1 LKKKLLIPFGLIVA
15 LSLSVFTGAYA
26 TEEKKD
32 KKAPAHEVIQHK
44 QDISGDGKGDQVTL
58 KGIPYEEG
66 QDFFKQIVL
75 KVKTSEGKKYKEKLE
90 GGHHP
95 KVTLM
100 DVDGDSIKDVLISAE
115 TGDSSDVSRYHLY
128 SFKNGIQ
135 TDLGVPDPLTV
146 TSQFEENYQAT
157 IKIENTKES
166 YSFDLGHRKKEYNSL
181 GLYQDGKLNE
191 PMELMVMPYSTLR
204 KAKLDNGKSGLEGV
218 QRFSGAGNEDTI
230 GYIHSIWV
238 IEDGLWKLAGT
249 EVKQVKEDK

>member
-15 LSLSVFTGAYA
+15 LSLSVITGAYA
-26 TEEKKD
+26 TEEKKA
-32 KKAPAHEVIQHK
+32 KKAPSDKMIQYK
-44 QDISGDGKGDQVTL
+44 QDISGDGKGDHLIL
-58 KGIPYEEG
+58 KGILYEEE
-66 QDFFKQIVL
+66 QNFYKKIVL

-95 KVTLM
+95 KATLM
-100 DVDGDSIKDVLISAE
+100 DVNGDSVKDVLVSVE
-115 TGDSSDVSRYHLY
+115 TGDSSNGSRFHLY

-157 IKIENTKES
+157 IKIENTKETF
-166 YSFDLGHRKKEYNSL
+166 SFDLGHRKKQYNLL

-191 PMELMVMPYSTLR
+191 PMELMVMPYSML
-204 KAKLDNGKSGLEGV
+204 KPVILDDGKTGLEGV

-230 GYIHSIWV
+230 GYIHSFWV
-238 IEDGLWKLAGT
+238 IENGLWKLAGT
-249 EVKQVKEDK
+249 EVKRLKEDK